1 LKDKNNDIDQFREKF
16 NQLKKENSEIII
28 NYLKDNKIDLN
39 FDTSELTEN
48 KFIFLKN
55 FERFLN
61 ISDLK
66 KEILMWRSFFVPNST
81 YGHILGKS
89 IDAIIN
95 LRENK
100 PDLYCTDKHGVLKN
114 SIVHPDHKQRV
125 LYAKEN
131 KIPVILI
138 FGGSTIMGQ
147 GSILPNYTIPSLI
160 EEIYQN
166 KFNQKKICCINFGV
180 GGWSSLDSSKLFFNY
195 AKNLNPNIVIFYDG
209 WNCAN
214 YFENMYYLK
223 DLENNFEG
231 DGYRNYQ
238 HNYNLSRE
246 FNISYNLKRLIK
258 LTIFNLISFIHKYFK
273 RNGILDWK
281 IRSFL
286 SKYISF
292 QSDKDIIKILTK
304 KRNIDLSS
312 EFSAD
317 LYLKIHKSIDN
328 YLNRSGTSF
337 MTFLQP
343 LIINTEKQLTEEEK
357 KIKENQNID
366 NNTLIKTFYEKIS
379 KNNLDNFHDLKN
391 VFDSTKYQTFLDL
404 GHLNKAGNFIIA
416 EYIANKIYEKINNI
430 YN

>member
-1 LKDKNNDIDQFREKF
+1 LTDKNNDIDQFREKF

-28 NYLKDNKIDLN
+28 NYLKDNKIDLT
-39 FDTSELTEN
+39 FKASELT
-48 KFIFLKN
+48 KHKLIFLKN

-81 YGHILGKS
+81 YGHVLGKS

-100 PDLYCTDKHGVLKN
+100 PDLFCTDKYGVLKN
-114 SIVHPDHKQRV
+114 SFVHQDHKQRV
-125 LYAKEN
+125 WYAKEN

-147 GSILPNYTIPSLI
+147 GSILPDFTIPSLI

-195 AKNLNPNIVIFYDG
+195 AKNLNPDIIIFYDG

-246 FNISYNLKRLIK
+246 FNISYNLKKLVK
-258 LTIFNLISFIHKYFK
+258 LTIFNLISLIHKYFE

-292 QSDKDIIKILTK
+292 QSDEDIIKILKK

-328 YLNRSGTSF
+328 YLKRSNSSF

-343 LIINTEKQLTEEEK
+343 LIINTEKQLTEEEE
-357 KIKENQNID
+357 KIKKNQNID
-366 NNTLIKTFYEKIS
+366 NNTLIKAFYEKIL
-379 KNNLDNFHDLKN
+379 KNNLNNFYDLKN
-391 VFDSTKYQTFLDL
+391 VFDSTKHQTFLDL
-404 GHLNKAGNFIIA
+404 GHLNKDGNFIIA